1 MAYVANTLAD
11 DDKDEQGKPDALPS
25 LGGATPAANTI
36 GASSAPQPM
45 SGGAPAQ
52 QQKTPQQQKGTGF
65 VNLSSWLDA
74 GKGRD
79 KAIMDT
85 GATAK
90 KTEQANFDT
99 AAKPA
104 DDALR
109 NNSVKKLS
117 SSVSTQL
124 DREAGVGGQSLQP
137 NATTLSD
144 VINQKYEGPE
154 TIDYTAGQGMTDLR
168 NLGRTNTVADV
179 LAKPEIDAGRY
190 GAGLR
195 SLDNVLFGADGA
207 SQNAIKNNAAGAD
220 ALKASTD
227 ARQEGYVKNV
237 ADMRK
242 HMEGTSAATRAELE
256 RLGKKYT
263 GDVTQRA
270 ADANTTAIRDS
281 QREDMVLD
289 PSTGQYVAVPQGQTM
304 GEWEG
309 SAAGSATAGNVQTDD
324 ERKRFDALNKLMGFD
339 APKAEG
345 QYQAGRRTTK
355 DAPGDITTQKVS
367 QEYQGQFE
375 KGVGNLIDAANTRMG
390 PQGAYN
396 NEKMLGFLSRYT
408 PEQRQEMVSTMINGI
423 MQGRFGD
430 KYASPAAMR
439 HVLQMLTLLGD
450 DKWDQHIKSGR
461 LS

>member
-11 DDKDEQGKPDALPS
+11 DEKDKADQQEALPS

-36 GASSAPQPM
+36 GASSSPQPM

-79 KAIMDT
+79 KTISNA
-85 GATAK
+85 GATNKAK
-90 KTEQANFDT
+90 ETENWTTASNTAKTGL
-99 AAKPA
+99 AASQPVQV
-104 DDALR
+104 D
-109 NNSVKKLS
+109 SVTK
-117 SSVSTQL
+117 QL
-124 DREAGVGGQSLQP
+124 DREAGILNDGVSGPS
-137 NATTLSD
+137 LSD
-144 VINQKYEGPE
+144 VVNQSYKGP
-154 TIDYTAGQGMTDLR
+154 TSIDYTAGEGMT
-168 NLGRTNTVADV
+168 NLQNLSKASTAADT
-179 LAKPEIDAGRY
+179 LAKPEVEAGRY

-195 SLDNVLFGADGA
+195 SLDAVLFGADA
-207 SQNAIKNNAAGAD
+207 ESQKALAQNA
-220 ALKASTD
+220 T
-227 ARQEGYVKNV
+227 
-237 ADMRK
+237 
-242 HMEGTSAATRAELE
+242 
-256 RLGKKYT
+256 
-263 GDVTQRA
+263 DVTGLKDTATKGA
-270 ADANTTAIRDS
+270 ADFEARVGSTIDTMNKNATGVRDELTKIGNDSLAAINKRATEENTNAIRDS

-289 PSTGQYVAVPQGQTM
+289 PSTGQYVAVPEGQTL

-396 NEKMLGFLSRYT
+396 NEVMLGFLSRYT